1 MNQYSGT
8 NIKNPGDFRKRP
20 GVQTIQSEEKSIT
33 DAKVRKIPDISQQ
46 PGLKITN
53 LKLITNEK
61 HFAGA
66 KISKSPESCNS
77 GDYCV

>member
-1 MNQYSGT
+1 MRT
-8 NIKNPGDFRKRP
+8 
-20 GVQTIQSEEKSIT
+20 
-33 DAKVRKIPDISQQ
+33 AKVRKIPDISQQ

-66 KISKSPESCNS
+66 KISKSPESYNS
-77 GDYCV
+77 GGLPCLKDGYIGCARTKIRYFS